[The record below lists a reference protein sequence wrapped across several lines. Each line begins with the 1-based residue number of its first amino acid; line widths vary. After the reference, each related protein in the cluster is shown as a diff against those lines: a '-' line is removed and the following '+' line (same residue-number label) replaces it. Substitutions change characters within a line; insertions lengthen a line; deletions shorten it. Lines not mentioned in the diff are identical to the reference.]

1 MATIGFSGLGNS
13 FKSALVANRGH
24 RFSAVVSQKVAFC
37 CDKYDLELHSCYHS
51 HVHQP
56 QRQGWSWRQMQKRGA
71 ATSGLSSGT

>member
-37 CDKYDLELHSCYHS
+37 CGKYDLELHRRYHS
-51 HVHQP
+51 HVCQHEGEGGVGGKRKSGGGHQWP
-56 QRQGWSWRQMQKRGA
+56 E
-71 ATSGLSSGT
+71 